1 MSKEQKKVF
10 YSLIIG
16 VILSIFII
24 FVGSICDFFHLKN
37 TADKI
42 SIAFKVLIIPGVFLV
57 IAVARLAKYRFFSDQ
72 DINGSGLTNGSE
84 KAKILQ
90 ALIQN
95 TLEQL
100 CIAFIAYTSWVAIM
114 PLTSL
119 STIVLA
125 AITFAIGR
133 SLFFL
138 TYHKG
143 AGARAL
149 GFTLTFYPSVIM
161 IITVIVYM
169 LI

>member
-1 MSKEQKKVF
+1 MLKLIFLNNINILQTFIKSLFLVF
-10 YSLIIG
+10 L
-16 VILSIFII
+16 LII
-24 FVGSICDFFHLKN
+24 FVSEVSYSENYVPKTN
-37 TADKI
+37 
-42 SIAFKVLIIPGVFLV
+42 
-57 IAVARLAKYRFFSDQ
+57 
-72 DINGSGLTNGSE
+72 INGSGLTNGSE

-100 CIAFIAYTSWVAIM
+100 CIAFIAYTSWAAIM